1 MSATA
6 PRVLTMMTTQTTTVA
21 TPQQQQLMHMYG
33 GTEASNG
40 KLLLVA
46 GCVVMGASALFRRA
60 LARTS
65 ASCPLAGKHTH
76 PTTGQLEN
84 ARLPAHRHAA
94 RKLATRTHALPRFR
108 ADESRRC
115 RRRAAQACVA
125 SSKPWILQSSLIG
138 LLWPTSRL

>member
-1 MSATA
+1 
-6 PRVLTMMTTQTTTVA
+6 MMTTQTTTVA
-21 TPQQQQLMHMYG
+21 TQQQQAQQLMLNPASYG
-33 GTEASNG
+33 AEASKG

-46 GCVVMGASALFRRA
+46 GCVVMGASALCLRA

-94 RKLATRTHALPRFR
+94 RKLATRKHASPRFR